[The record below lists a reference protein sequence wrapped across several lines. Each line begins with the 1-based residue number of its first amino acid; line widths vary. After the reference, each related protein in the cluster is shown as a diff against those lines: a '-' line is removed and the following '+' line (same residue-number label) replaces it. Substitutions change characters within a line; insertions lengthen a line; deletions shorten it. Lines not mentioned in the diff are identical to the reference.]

1 MSCLENWSDSA
12 SYFAFWGVEPDSCG
26 DADDIVTR
34 YLKRASGV
42 INMAIQAQGACSCV
56 FTDATNAYLG
66 QLAVVLAV
74 IYHVQPCARPVLTV
88 EQQRM
93 YLDQATNEIA
103 MIRKGEIEL
112 CVGETGADFPA
123 IGWAEQSLTDMNAA
137 RIIVN
142 ASQRLP

>member
-1 MSCLENWSDSA
+1 MACLTSWA
-12 SYFAFWGVEPDSCG
+12 SFQDYVSFWGSEPDSCG
-26 DADDIVTR
+26 EAEDIVNR

-112 CVGETGADFPA
+112 CEGETGADFPSL
-123 IGWAEQSLTDMNAA
+123 GWAEQSLTDWNAA

-142 ASQRLP
+142 QSQRTP